1 MGPSN
6 LTEPV
11 RPSFGKDGT
20 CNPSG
25 TVNFTHTVGGIL
37 MADEW
42 TNWTTL
48 AYTHTGSATN
58 AWVVAPNSMPFSTG
72 AATLGMGS
80 FTGTPNIVPGDVT
93 ALVLAVNPSVTGTV
107 YQNVCG
113 YGVWICFPVTTAGT
127 VTVHT
132 GPYSAATNELWYNA
146 TAVALNGQIMFYV
159 AQNCYWKITLGGA
172 AALSAGDCQ
181 CPTDKK
187 WKPEPQDGPI

>member
-1 MGPSN
+1 MNGPIG
-6 LTEPV
+6 
-11 RPSFGKDGT
+11 RPS
-20 CNPSG
+20 PI
-25 TVNFTHTVGGIL
+25 HTPVPL
-37 MADEW
+37 RM
-42 TNWTTL
+42 L
-48 AYTHTGSATN
+48 S
-58 AWVVAPNSMPFSTG
+58 WVVAPNSMPFSTG

-80 FTGTPNIVPGDVT
+80 FTGTPNIVPGFVT

-132 GPYSAATNELWYNA
+132 GPYSAATNELWDNA
-146 TAVALNGQIMFYV
+146 TAVGLNGQIMFYV

-181 CPTDKK
+181 CPTYKK
-187 WKPEPQDGPI
+187 WKPDLKMARFRAREVHPERTNEYLVRSEDSRPG